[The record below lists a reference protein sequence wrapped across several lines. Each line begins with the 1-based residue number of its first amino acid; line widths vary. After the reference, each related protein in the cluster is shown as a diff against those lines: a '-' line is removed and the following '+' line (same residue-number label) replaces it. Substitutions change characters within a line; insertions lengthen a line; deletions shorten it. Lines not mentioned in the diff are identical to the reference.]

1 MTLAQQ
7 MLETLGLN
15 NGTPRQTLMRA
26 QRSMRRAT
34 SRTGSDGP
42 ATYAWVGAALVAGA
56 ALLALRAASGHRR
69 GRRVRDVMVEDV
81 VSIAPSATILEA
93 AQKMREGNVG
103 MLPVVENDV
112 LRGVLTDRD
121 IVVRGVARG
130 ADVTTTRVS
139 ECATRELACAEADW
153 DIEDAMRV
161 MAECQIGR
169 LPVTDGENRLIGIV
183 TLSSLALRSR
193 ERDEALNTAREVSKR
208 SARIA

>member
-7 MLETLGLN
+7 MLETLGLDT
-15 NGTPRQTLMRA
+15 GTPHQTLMRA

-34 SRTGSDGP
+34 SRVGSDVP
-42 ATYAWVGAALVAGA
+42 RTYAWVGAAFVAGA
-56 ALLALRAASGHRR
+56 TLLALRATS
-69 GRRVRDVMVEDV
+69 GRRHGRRIKDVMVGDMV
-81 VSIAPSATILEA
+81 TVPPSATILEA

-103 MLPVVENDV
+103 ILPVVENGV

-130 ADVTTTRVS
+130 ADATTTRVS
-139 ECATRELACAEADW
+139 DCATRELACAQPDW

-169 LPVTDGENRLIGIV
+169 LPVTDGQSRLIGIV

-193 ERDEALNTAREVSKR
+193 KRDGALNTARAVSRR
-208 SARIA
+208 SSRAA